1 MSEGLRRHG
10 PTVAA
15 LGGGHGLAASLR
27 ALRRVTDDL
36 TAIVGVA
43 DDGGSSGRLRA
54 ELGVLPPGDLRMAL
68 AALCGD
74 DVWGRTWSQVMQHR
88 FAGIGELHGHA
99 TGNILISALWEETGD
114 VVEGLDWMVALL
126 RAQGR
131 VLPAATV
138 PLEMVATIAGTVA
151 DDPKAVIEIRGQ
163 NRVAHAGGRVLD
175 SWIEPVGPEACAE
188 AVAAI
193 EAAESLVLAP
203 GSWYTSVLPN
213 LQVPGIYR
221 AFLASDARKILI
233 LNLDAEPGETPGFS
247 GHTYLRVLARRFP
260 EIRLDVVLADEGSV
274 EGSDRLANASQQLG
288 AHLMVERLAALGSDG
303 LATAYHDV
311 DLLAAAL
318 GILVGRG
325 SISAWQ

>member
-1 MSEGLRRHG
+1 MVPGLRRSG
-10 PTVAA
+10 PAVVAM
-15 LGGGHGLAASLR
+15 GGGHGLAATLR

-36 TAIVGVA
+36 TALVGVA

-88 FAGIGELHGHA
+88 FEGKGELRGHA
-99 TGNILISALWEETGD
+99 TGNILIAALWEETGSI
-114 VVEGLDWMVALL
+114 VEGLDWMVALL

-131 VLPAATV
+131 VLPTATV
-138 PLEMVATIAGTVA
+138 PLEMVATVAGTNA
-151 DDPKAVIEIRGQ
+151 DDPNAVAEIRGQ
-163 NRVAHAGGRVLD
+163 NLVAHAGGRVID
-175 SWIEPVGPEACAE
+175 SWVEPRDPAACPE

-193 EAAESLVLAP
+193 GAAEALILAP

-213 LQVPGIYR
+213 LQVPALHD
-221 AFLASDARKILI
+221 AFVASSARKVLI
-233 LNLDAEPGETPGFS
+233 LNLDAEPGETPGFRAD
-247 GHTYLRVLARRFP
+247 TYLQVLARRFP
-260 EIRLDVVLADEGSV
+260 RVKIDVVLADQGSV
-274 EGSDRLANASQQLG
+274 GRPDRLRAASRRVGARLMVDRLA
-288 AHLMVERLAALGSDG
+288 AAGPDG
-303 LATAYHDV
+303 LPTAYHDQ

-325 SISAWQ
+325 SIAAWQ

>member
-1 MSEGLRRHG
+1 MAVVLRRHG
-10 PTVAA
+10 PPVVA

-54 ELGVLPPGDLRMAL
+54 ELGVVPPGDLRMAL

-74 DVWGRTWSQVMQHR
+74 DVWGRTWSKVMQHR
-88 FAGIGELHGHA
+88 FGGHGELRGHA
-99 TGNILISALWEETGD
+99 TGNILISALWEETGS

-138 PLEMVATIAGTVA
+138 PLEMVATVAGTIA
-151 DDPKAVIEIRGQ
+151 DDPAAITEIRGQ
-163 NRVAHAGGRVLD
+163 NQVAHAGGRVID
-175 SWIEPVGPEACAE
+175 SWIEPRDPAACTEAVTAISAAE
-188 AVAAI
+188 ALI
-193 EAAESLVLAP
+193 LAP

-213 LQVPGIYR
+213 LQVPGLHA
-221 AFLASDARKILI
+221 AFVASEARKVLI
-233 LNLDAEPGETPGFS
+233 LNLDAEPGETPGFTAD
-247 GHTYLRVLARRFP
+247 TYLKVLAHRFP
-260 EIRLDVVLADEGSV
+260 EIRVDVVLADEGFIGESA
-274 EGSDRLANASQQLG
+274 RLAAASHAIG
-288 AHLMVERLAALGSDG
+288 ARLMVERLAAVGPDG
-303 LATAYHDV
+303 MPTAYHDQ

-325 SISAWQ
+325 SITAWQ